1 MRGHAD
7 AATLA
12 AFREELLSGRKAA
25 RVSAHL
31 AACPRCAALDAQL
44 AEVTTMLHRA
54 TAPPMPDALTARIQ
68 AALATEAAARAVNAP
83 RAVDAPPLAAAAAGA
98 GAATPGT
105 PGRGGS
111 QGPAGQ
117 DRTREQTG
125 RRAGWRG
132 HDRSWLALRVAAV
145 TAAVAVIAG
154 GGYGVAQ
161 LLTGSPA
168 VNGSAS
174 RAAPGGA
181 PGGAAPNI
189 RVTGPVPPMSAGG
202 SNSAPSSAGGSA
214 ATFAPLV
221 ISSGTNYQRA
231 TLAAQASSVLAKVNR
246 HAHSSARPG
255 PTLAP
260 SQNQASLFPDLQAC
274 LIHIGHGQPPLLVDL
289 AHYQGHPALIVVLP
303 STNGGLRHALVIAP
317 GCTATT
323 ARTIDTA
330 TLPASG

>member
-1 MRGHAD
+1 VRGHAD

-12 AFREELLSGRKAA
+12 AFREELLSRRKAA

-68 AALATEAAARAVNAP
+68 AALATEAAARAV
-83 RAVDAPPLAAAAAGA
+83 DAPPLAAAAAGA

-111 QGPAGQ
+111 QRPAGQ
-117 DRTREQTG
+117 DRAREQTG

-145 TAAVAVIAG
+145 TAAVAVTAG
-154 GGYGVAQ
+154 GSYGVAQ

-168 VNGSAS
+168 VNGTAS
-174 RAAPGGA
+174 GAGA
-181 PGGAAPNI
+181 PGPNI
-189 RVTGPVPPMSAGG
+189 RVTGPVPRMSGG
-202 SNSAPSSAGGSA
+202 FGTVPGSSNAPGTGGSA
-214 ATFAPLV
+214 HRSASTLAPLV
-221 ISSGTNYQRA
+221 LSSGTNYQPA
-231 TLAAQASSVLAKVNR
+231 SLGAQASSVLKQLTR
-246 HAHSSARPG
+246 SAHSSARPV

-260 SQNQASLFPDLQAC
+260 SHNQASLFPDLRSC
-274 LIHIGHGQPPLLVDL
+274 LIHIANGQHPLLVDL
-289 AHYQGHPALIVVLP
+289 AKYQGHPALIVVLP
-303 STNGGLRHALVIAP
+303 STNGGQPRALVVAP

-323 ARTIDTA
+323 AHIVATA
-330 TLPASG
+330 PLPRSG

>member
-25 RVSAHL
+25 QVSAHL

-68 AALATEAAARAVNAP
+68 AALATEAAARAT
-83 RAVDAPPLAAAAAGA
+83 DAPPLAAAAAGA
-98 GAATPGT
+98 GAATRGA

-125 RRAGWRG
+125 RRTGWRG
-132 HDRSWLALRVAAV
+132 HDRSWLTLRVAAV

-161 LLTGSPA
+161 LLTGSPT
-168 VNGSAS
+168 VNGTAS
-174 RAAPGGA
+174 RAAPGGGA
-181 PGGAAPNI
+181 AAPNI
-189 RVTGPVPPMSAGG
+189 KVKGPVPRMSAGG
-202 SNSAPSSAGGSA
+202 FNAGSAAGTGAGGSSG
-214 ATFAPLV
+214 TSAPLV
-221 ISSGTNYQRA
+221 ISSGTNYQPAR
-231 TLAAQASSVLAKVNR
+231 LAAQASAVLAQLTHN
-246 HAHSSARPG
+246 AHSSARPG
-255 PTLAP
+255 PSLAAP
-260 SQNQASLFPDLQAC
+260 QNQASLFPDLQAC
-274 LIHIGHGQPPLLVDL
+274 LIHIGHGQHPLLVDL
-289 AHYQGHPALIVVLP
+289 AKYRGHPALVVVLP
-303 STNGGLRHALVIAP
+303 STNGAQQHALVIAP
-317 GCTATT
+317 GCTSTT
-323 ARTIDTA
+323 AHVLATA
-330 TLPASG
+330 TLPRSG